1 MIESQLY
8 LFTIGHSRH
17 PVDVFIELLKR
28 HGVTAVADV
37 RSAPFSKF
45 NPQFNKEALAR
56 DLAAQGIRYVFLG
69 RELGARSADRS
80 LYQGGRVR
88 YDRLAET
95 TLFKEGITRVMQGAA
110 EHRVALMCAEKEPLD
125 CHRTLL
131 VSRVLQEQGVEVSHI
146 LHDGRLETH
155 SEAMNRLLDMC
166 GIPRNDLFRSHADLL
181 AEALA
186 QQEAKVAYVDP
197 SLAAEETA

>member
-1 MIESQLY
+1 M
-8 LFTIGHSRH
+8 LF
-17 PVDVFIELLKR
+17 
-28 HGVTAVADV
+28 
-37 RSAPFSKF
+37 RS
-45 NPQFNKEALAR
+45 
-56 DLAAQGIRYVFLG
+56 
-69 RELGARSADRS
+69 
-80 LYQGGRVR
+80 
-88 YDRLAET
+88 
-95 TLFKEGITRVMQGAA
+95 
-110 EHRVALMCAEKEPLD
+110 
-125 CHRTLL
+125 
-131 VSRVLQEQGVEVSHI
+131 GVEVSHI